1 MPPNSAILR
10 PCVVGGGGAP
20 CIVDDGNP
28 FERNGCGAFHSSR
41 AGGTFLSASGG
52 AFHGRSMGDPPVSPD
67 SPQSL
72 TVTTASPFGGG
83 RGGGLGTGMSPGSVD
98 GGGTAVLLVGFA
110 GGDAGGLPCSDAGGA
125 LNGLGGSQ

>member
-1 MPPNSAILR
+1 M
-10 PCVVGGGGAP
+10 GGGGGGGGGGP

-28 FERNGCGAFHSSR
+28 FERNGCGAFPSIS
-41 AGGTFLSASGG
+41 AGGTFHVS
-52 AFHGRSMGDPPVSPD
+52 SMGDPPVSPD

-98 GGGTAVLLVGFA
+98 GGGTAVLPFAFA
-110 GGDAGGLPCSDAGGA
+110 GGDARGLPCSDAGGA

>member
-1 MPPNSAILR
+1 M
-10 PCVVGGGGAP
+10 GGGDGP

-28 FERNGCGAFHSSR
+28 FDRNGCGAFHSSS
-41 AGGTFLSASGG
+41 AGGTFLSAFGG
-52 AFHGRSMGDPPVSPD
+52 AFHGSSMGVPPVSPD
-67 SPQSL
+67 SPQSLSL

-98 GGGTAVLLVGFA
+98 GGGTAVLPFGFA
-110 GGDAGGLPCSDAGGA
+110 GGDARGLPCSDAGGGA

>member
-1 MPPNSAILR
+1 M
-10 PCVVGGGGAP
+10 GGGGGGGGGGP

-28 FERNGCGAFHSSR
+28 FERNGCGAFPSIS
-41 AGGTFLSASGG
+41 AGGTFLSGSGG
-52 AFHGRSMGDPPVSPD
+52 AFHASFMGDPPVSPD

-98 GGGTAVLLVGFA
+98 GGGTAFLLVGFA
-110 GGDAGGLPCSDAGGA
+110 GGDAGGLPCSGAGGA
-125 LNGLGGSQ
+125 LRVFVGSQ